1 MSSCVACSGI
11 PPGTTPPLVEGLQQC
26 SAAAGMLA
34 GDQFSTCPLT
44 EMLQL
49 LLIGGG
55 WPHLREGEREVRT
68 IGRGDSL
75 KRPMWSGQGA
85 PRAARRAPRSASA
98 PRSGKLPCV
107 GQGSAAIAKAAVC
120 LAASCCFCGRHAGRA
135 KGGDAGGA
143 RRRAWGGGGRCRARA
158 LPQHEAES
166 SAAHTDRPQLLLAA
180 VARLHRAGSI
190 CLGGLAPHAHA
201 IRSGGAGAS
210 AERTRRQAAR
220 KAGRTPLTCCL
231 AGGAQRVLL
240 PLPRLAQG
248 SSRLVGYSRFTPARE
263 PRDPLASHL
272 FPPWAAT
279 REIA

>member
-1 MSSCVACSGI
+1 MRLEPPESVSSCVACSGI
-11 PPGTTPPLVEGLQQC
+11 PPGTTPLLVEGLQQC

-135 KGGDAGGA
+135 KGGDAGGRDA
-143 RRRAWGGGGRCRARA
+143 GRG
-158 LPQHEAES
+158 EE
-166 SAAHTDRPQLLLAA
+166 
-180 VARLHRAGSI
+180 G
-190 CLGGLAPHAHA
+190 
-201 IRSGGAGAS
+201 GGAGQGHCRS
-210 AERTRRQAAR
+210 TR
-220 KAGRTPLTCCL
+220 PPE
-231 AGGAQRVLL
+231 QRC
-240 PLPRLAQG
+240 
-248 SSRLVGYSRFTPARE
+248 
-263 PRDPLASHL
+263 SH
-272 FPPWAAT
+272 
-279 REIA
+279 